1 MVIRSIGLVKQHEL
15 VVDAMFAQSH
25 TSPFEKFVFMAVVG
39 EVVIREE
46 CGVDWTRGSSGTGRR
61 KPWRNVDSCEYA
73 NVYL

>member
-1 MVIRSIGLVKQHEL
+1 MVIRSIGLVKQHEV

-46 CGVDWTRGSSGTGRR
+46 CGVCGVDWTRGSSGTGRR
-61 KPWRNVDSCEYA
+61 KP
-73 NVYL
+73 